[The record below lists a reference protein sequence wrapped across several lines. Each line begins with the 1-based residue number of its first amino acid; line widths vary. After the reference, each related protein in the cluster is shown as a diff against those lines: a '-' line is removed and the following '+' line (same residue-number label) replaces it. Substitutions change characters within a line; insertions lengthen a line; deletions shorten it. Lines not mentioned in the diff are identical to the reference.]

1 MKKRNILIIIVL
13 LLIIIVLIS
22 FKVFMIKETK
32 NDMLTISEDLFN
44 SIDKDYKIIKDNI
57 KKEDG
62 SDLSNAEIENLLLN
76 TELYRT
82 LFTDDETFTYITNVN
97 FFNTKTGNITISFE
111 TVKGDTISSTFKYFR
126 QGTTSYLIA
135 TDNIIKDSNKEK
147 EKYYLDTD
155 LKNDEELNFYED
167 SNEKNTN
174 IGYEVLHIDSENNK
188 LFIEILKEAK
198 DDIIYATEKHL
209 TDEIKKLKNINENY
223 KVDYNDDYT
232 VFSIYYDE
240 ATNNKIIA
248 QTLKTRIL
256 YFSIISQA
264 LDNKEDWHLT
274 INYYN
279 YKNNT
284 LLKTETIR

>member
-13 LLIIIVLIS
+13 LLIIVLIS

-32 NDMLTISEDLFN
+32 NDMLAIAKDLFN
-44 SIDKDYKIIKDNI
+44 DIDTDYERIKENI

-62 SDLSNAEIENLLLN
+62 SNLSNTEIENLLLN
-76 TELYRT
+76 TGLYRT
-82 LFTDDETFTYITNVN
+82 LFTDDETFTYTTNVN
-97 FFNTKTGNITISFE
+97 FFNTKRGSITFNFKAIN
-111 TVKGDTISSTFKYFR
+111 GDTISSTFKYFR
-126 QGTTSYLIA
+126 QDTTSYLIA

-174 IGYEVLHIDSENNK
+174 IGYEVLHIGSENNK

-209 TDEIKKLKNINENY
+209 TDEIKNLKNINENY
-223 KVDYNDDYT
+223 KVNYNDDYT

>member
-1 MKKRNILIIIVL
+1 MKKNIIIAILVLVIIVL
-13 LLIIIVLIS
+13 LI
-22 FKVFMIKETK
+22 FKGFMIKETK
-32 NDMLTISEDLFN
+32 EDMLAIAKDSFSD
-44 SIDKDYKIIKDNI
+44 IDTDYERIKENI

-62 SDLSNAEIENLLLN
+62 SNLSNTEIENLLLN
-76 TELYRT
+76 TGLYRT
-82 LFTDDETFTYITNVN
+82 LFTDDETFTYTTNVN
-97 FFNTKTGNITISFE
+97 FFNTKRGSITFNFKAIN
-111 TVKGDTISSTFKYFR
+111 GDTISSTFKYFR
-126 QGTTSYLIA
+126 QDTTSYLIA

-174 IGYEVLHIDSENNK
+174 IGYEVLHIGSENNK

-209 TDEIKKLKNINENY
+209 TDEIKNLKNINENY
-223 KVDYNDDYT
+223 KVNYNDDYT

>member
-13 LLIIIVLIS
+13 LLIIVLIS

-32 NDMLTISEDLFN
+32 NDMLAIAKDLFN
-44 SIDKDYKIIKDNI
+44 DIDTDYERIKENI

-62 SDLSNAEIENLLLN
+62 SNLSNTEIENLLLN
-76 TELYRT
+76 TGLYRT
-82 LFTDDETFTYITNVN
+82 LFTDDETFTYTTNVN
-97 FFNTKTGNITISFE
+97 FFNTKRGSITFNFKAIN
-111 TVKGDTISSTFKYFR
+111 GDTISSTFKYFR
-126 QGTTSYLIA
+126 QDTTSYLIA

-209 TDEIKKLKNINENY
+209 TDEIKNLKNINENY
-223 KVDYNDDYT
+223 KVNYNDDYT